1 MSLWLF
7 FFLHLQTNA
16 ASSTYKRLVKHRTHI
31 LFYNIL
37 TIPTLRRND
46 HGLYKCSVSSGD
58 KFMQRNVSVMVYGEC
73 RPLRISNVA
82 FLDVM
87 KRCRYD
93 FLFSDHPFIRL
104 KPRRGSL
111 IEVQAGQKSYRIT
124 PKIRAFPAPEVIW

>member
-1 MSLWLF
+1 MSIWLF
-7 FFLHLQTNA
+7 FFLHHQTNA
-16 ASSTYKRLVKHRTHI
+16 ASSTYRRLVKHRTHI

-37 TIPTLRRND
+37 TIPTLRRSD
-46 HGLYKCSVSSGD
+46 HGLYKCSVNSGD
-58 KFMQRNVSVMVYGEC
+58 KFMQRNVSVTVYGEC
-73 RPLRISNVA
+73 RPLRITNVA

-87 KRCRYD
+87 KRCRCD
-93 FLFSDHPFIRL
+93 FSFSDHPFIRL